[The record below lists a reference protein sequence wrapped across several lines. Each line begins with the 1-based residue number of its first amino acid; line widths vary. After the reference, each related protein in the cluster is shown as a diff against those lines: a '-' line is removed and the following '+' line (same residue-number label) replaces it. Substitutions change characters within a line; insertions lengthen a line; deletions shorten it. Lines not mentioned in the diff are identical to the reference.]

1 MRSNSG
7 WYLCRLLADI
17 KAIVGDIKNL
27 VSEIDEGFAVS
38 NFNYHMDDMSIPSHQ
53 AVGLYEVPTPEIT
66 NYLLDTYMDR
76 IHPSFPVIGRLN
88 LKRQVRYLFSGT
100 VQRPPNKWLSVLN
113 LIFAISAKYS
123 HLANAEWKSDQ
134 GDHIIYFTRARLLAI
149 SSETI
154 FEHPDLQ
161 TIQIMGL
168 MSFYLLANGQVNR

>member
-1 MRSNSG
+1 
-7 WYLCRLLADI
+7 
-17 KAIVGDIKNL
+17 
-27 VSEIDEGFAVS
+27 
-38 NFNYHMDDMSIPSHQ
+38 MDDMSIPSDQ

-66 NYLLDTYMDR
+66 NYLFDTYMDR

-88 LKRQVRYLFSGT
+88 LKRQVRYLFSGA

-113 LIFAISAKYS
+113 LILAISAKYS
-123 HLANAEWKSDQ
+123 HLANAEWKCDQ